1 MTDRIALAAPGR
13 HDMRDRALRIGKLL
27 KGSGLI
33 WALIALC
40 VTASLISPFFLN
52 KINLLNVL
60 RQVSLFGVVAVGMT
74 FVILTKG
81 IDLSVGSIVAV
92 VGVLTATLLAGGTPI
107 PLAVI
112 AGLAAGT
119 LMGVVNGLGVTLG
132 HVPPFIMT
140 LGTMVMGRGISLII
154 ADGGTVN
161 MGAAADRF
169 FWLGGGFLYGIPV
182 PIWVFA
188 AVCILGFIVL
198 RFTPFGRQIYA
209 VGSNEEAARLSGI
222 NVGLTTF
229 SVYAIS
235 GFLAALGGLLFL
247 SRLSVGD
254 PNSGLGLELEAIT
267 IVVIGG
273 TSLFGG
279 EGGVGGTVIGAIIL
293 AVLANVLNLIGV
305 SPFSQQVVKGAI
317 IVFAVLLET
326 GRRRRK

>member
-1 MTDRIALAAPGR
+1 MTEPNTLQASETRDVQDTIAQLGR
-13 HDMRDRALRIGKLL
+13 LLR
-27 KGSGLI
+27 GSGLI
-33 WALIALC
+33 WALVILC
-40 VTASLISPFFLN
+40 VAASLISPFFLN

-74 FVILTKG
+74 FVILTRG

-92 VGVLTATLLAGGTPI
+92 VGVLAATLLAGGMSI
-107 PLAVI
+107 PVAVA

-119 LMGVVNGLGVTLG
+119 LMGAVNGLGITVG
-132 HVPPFIMT
+132 NVPPFIMT
-140 LGTMVMGRGISLII
+140 LGTMVMGRGIALII
-154 ADGGTVN
+154 SDGGTVN

-188 AVCILGFIVL
+188 AVCVVGYVVL

-222 NVGLTTF
+222 NVGLTIF

-279 EGGVGGTVIGAIIL
+279 EGGVGGTVIGAVIL
-293 AVLANVLNLIGV
+293 AVLANILNLVGV
-305 SPFSQQVVKGAI
+305 SPFSQQVVTGAI
-317 IVFAVLLET
+317 IIFAVLLET
-326 GRRRRK
+326 GKRRRK

>member
-40 VTASLISPFFLN
+40 VTASLISPFLLN